1 MPADRISS
9 LFAPR
14 SIALIGASERPGA
27 LGTVVLANLREAG
40 FSGPLHLVN
49 PRRASIAGAPA
60 FADIGAVP
68 GDIDL
73 AIIVTPAATV
83 PGLIE
88 ACGARGVRAAIV
100 MSAGFREAG
109 EQGRALEREMLG
121 HARRHGLRILGPNC
135 LGVIRSDIGFNGTF
149 SASNALPGRIGLV
162 SQSGALCTAI
172 LDWAR
177 VNAVGFSSV
186 ISTGIGADV
195 DFGEMLD
202 FLTDDPLTDSIM
214 LYIEGIHRARPFMDA
229 LRRAAR
235 SKPVVVMKAGRHAE
249 GSRAAFSH
257 TGALVG
263 SDRVFDAAL
272 RRAGVLRVADFANFF
287 SLAATLGAGMHTTGR
302 RLAIVTNAGGPGV
315 MAADHAADRGLAVAT
330 LAPQTLAGLDAVLP
344 SHWSHGNPVDVL
356 GDADAARYAAAF
368 AACLADPGVDGLV
381 AILTPQALT
390 AMEEIARALI
400 AAAAGQ
406 DKPVLACWM
415 GEPSVVA
422 SRALFRAARLPSHR
436 TPEAAVD
443 AFAAISTWGEN
454 QRQLRQQPE
463 APAPRFTTDVA
474 AARRVIE
481 AALGEGRSILTLPE
495 SKAVL
500 AAFHIDIVP
509 SLAAGSAAEAVAHAR
524 QLGFPVAMKIL
535 SPDISH
541 KSDVNGVRLK
551 LADAERVTA
560 TFDDLMASVAR
571 LRPEARL
578 EGVVI
583 EPMAGGRE
591 VMVGV
596 AHDEAFG
603 PTISFGLGGTL
614 VELLQDAAVALP
626 PLNHHLAADLISR
639 SKAAAYLRPFRGEAP
654 ADEAALHELL
664 LRVSALACEL
674 PWLVEMDLNPV
685 MIDAR
690 GARAIDARLIVRAV
704 AADAQP
710 YAHLAIPPWPA
721 DGAAEPGSQS

>member
-1 MPADRISS
+1 
-9 LFAPR
+9 
-14 SIALIGASERPGA
+14 
-27 LGTVVLANLREAG
+27 
-40 FSGPLHLVN
+40 
-49 PRRASIAGAPA
+49 
-60 FADIGAVP
+60 
-68 GDIDL
+68 
-73 AIIVTPAATV
+73 
-83 PGLIE
+83 
-88 ACGARGVRAAIV
+88 
-100 MSAGFREAG
+100 
-109 EQGRALEREMLG
+109 
-121 HARRHGLRILGPNC
+121 
-135 LGVIRSDIGFNGTF
+135 
-149 SASNALPGRIGLV
+149 
-162 SQSGALCTAI
+162 
-172 LDWAR
+172 
-177 VNAVGFSSV
+177 
-186 ISTGIGADV
+186 
-195 DFGEMLD
+195 
-202 FLTDDPLTDSIM
+202 
-214 LYIEGIHRARPFMDA
+214 
-229 LRRAAR
+229 
-235 SKPVVVMKAGRHAE
+235 
-249 GSRAAFSH
+249 
-257 TGALVG
+257 
-263 SDRVFDAAL
+263 
-272 RRAGVLRVADFANFF
+272 
-287 SLAATLGAGMHTTGR
+287 
-302 RLAIVTNAGGPGV
+302 
-315 MAADHAADRGLAVAT
+315 
-330 LAPQTLAGLDAVLP
+330 
-344 SHWSHGNPVDVL
+344 
-356 GDADAARYAAAF
+356 
-368 AACLADPGVDGLV
+368 
-381 AILTPQALT
+381 
-390 AMEEIARALI
+390 
-400 AAAAGQ
+400 
-406 DKPVLACWM
+406 
-415 GEPSVVA
+415 
-422 SRALFRAARLPSHR
+422 
-436 TPEAAVD
+436 
-443 AFAAISTWGEN
+443 
-454 QRQLRQQPE
+454 PE